1 MLRIEYAWEPPA
13 FPPALIWT
21 LTNNAVRDK
30 PDISFVQSFLVTV
43 SSELDTI
50 VIRHGVRP
58 AAAPARHHVVE
69 DIWECNKNM

>member
-1 MLRIEYAWEPPA
+1 MLRTEYAWEPPA

-21 LTNNAVRDK
+21 QRCSRQTG
-30 PDISFVQSFLVTV
+30 PISFVQLFLVTV
-43 SSELDTI
+43 LSSELDTI

-69 DIWECNKNM
+69 DVWECNKNM